1 MRFWRLGLVAAAASL
16 SGCPAVSADPPPP
29 PRLPE
34 IAVAPPHAL
43 GALAAGTDAAPHPEA
58 TPGGEV
64 EPDAPVPPSAA
75 PDAGAPAPVPGAA
88 TPPAAPDA
96 GMAL

>member
-1 MRFWRLGLVAAAASL
+1 MRLSRLAPLAAALLL
-16 SGCPAVSADPPPP
+16 SGCPAVTSDPPPP
-29 PRLPE
+29 ARPPE

-43 GALAAGTDAAPHPEA
+43 GAMAGGTDAAPHPDA

-64 EPDAPVPPSAA
+64 VEPDVPPSAA
-75 PDAGAPAPVPGAA
+75 PDGAIPVPTPGAA
-88 TPPAAPDA
+88 APPAAPDA